1 MSKPKIENKKTNS
14 EGKIIK
20 ICTEMSPTDPAKS
33 LRAALDERP
42 DNFTPPGAGF
52 AQGGLAAAL
61 AGVDAPAIAA
71 VYTKL
76 WQNGRTLDV
85 AFLGNVNPQVKQKI
99 IKYASLWMKVVNLRF
114 KFVAGNAGQIRITT
128 TPGGSWSYI
137 GTDAR
142 TIAAGS
148 PTMNFGWL
156 TPTTAD
162 AEYSRVVLHEF
173 GHAIGCIHEHQHP
186 AAGIPWDRPAV
197 YAYYAQQGW
206 NQQQVDNNIFAR
218 YSHTLLNAS
227 AYDRAS
233 IMHYAVPNELT
244 LGNYEVGWNR
254 VLSTLDKTHM
264 RRVYPF

>member
-1 MSKPKIENKKTNS
+1 MP
-14 EGKIIK
+14 
-20 ICTEMSPTDPAKS
+20 
-33 LRAALDERP
+33 L
-42 DNFTPPGAGF
+42 GAGF
-52 AQGGLAAAL
+52 AQPGLAAAL
-61 AGVDAPAIAA
+61 AGVDAPVSIAA

-85 AFLGNVNPQVKQKI
+85 AFLGNVNAQVKQKI
-99 IKYASLWMKVVNLRF
+99 ITYASRWMQVVNLRLN
-114 KFVAGNAGQIRITT
+114 FVAGTAGQIRITT

-148 PTMNFGWL
+148 PTMNYGWL
-156 TPTTAD
+156 TPTTPD

-206 NQQQVDNNIFAR
+206 NRQQVDNNIFAR
-218 YSHTLLNAS
+218 YSANQLNAS
-227 AYDRAS
+227 VYDKRS

-244 LGNYEVGWNR
+244 VGNFEVGWNR
-254 VLSTLDKTHM
+254 VFSPLDIAHM
-264 RRVYPF
+264 RRVYPA